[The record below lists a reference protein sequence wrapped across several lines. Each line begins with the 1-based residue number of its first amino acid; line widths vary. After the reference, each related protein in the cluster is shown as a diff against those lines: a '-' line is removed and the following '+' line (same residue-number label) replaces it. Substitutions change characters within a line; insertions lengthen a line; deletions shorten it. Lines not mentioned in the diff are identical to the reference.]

1 MKKIV
6 FFLIAVTV
14 TLSAGGQ
21 KISNGY
27 MMKLPALPADS
38 CNVTGAGVEK
48 FTQQVGSLEAQLKS
62 EIDLLNKTVD
72 EHMKSNQGSAQEA
85 AMKQMSQQYGLS
97 QADLE
102 KMKNSKNMTAAEKQ
116 ALANKMM
123 SQQTNMTVEEAKTS
137 GR

>member
-6 FFLIAVTV
+6 FSLIVVTV
-14 TLSAGGQ
+14 TISAGAQ

-27 MMKLPALPADS
+27 LMKIPALSADS
-38 CNVTGAGVEK
+38 CNVTRAGVEK
-48 FTQQVGSLEAQLKS
+48 YTQQVSSLEEQLKS

-85 AMKQMSQQYGLS
+85 AMKQVAQQYGLS
-97 QADLE
+97 QTDID

-123 SQQTNMTVEEAKTS
+123 SQQTNMTV
-137 GR
+137 